1 MIYFHCKTTFLCQL
15 WKSYQK
21 YFYCQLVVLHPL
33 PAKIEGYESPSKE
46 QSCEFSIAYESLS
59 DAIIFC
65 DSHRKE
71 CKGIHDGTCSKGHW
85 FACMHTKR
93 VQPSNSSGCTFLRKG
108 T

>member
-1 MIYFHCKTTFLCQL
+1 MFSLQNNFIFNS
-15 WKSYQK
+15 WKSHQK
-21 YFYCQLVVLHPL
+21 LFYSPLVVLHPL
-33 PAKIEGYESPSKE
+33 PTEIEGYESPSKE
-46 QSCEFSIAYESLS
+46 QSCEFPIAYESLS

-85 FACMHTKR
+85 FACMHTKK
-93 VQPSNSSGCTFLRKG
+93 VQPSNSRGCTFLRKG